1 MTDSLYTRKKH
12 LLEEMKWETLEQL
25 RAIQEEDVERF
36 LERVEKCERLIEL
49 INEIDATAPVF
60 PPEQTRQM
68 KNIVE
73 EILHVRQQITPMLQ
87 SLHAKLQKLA
97 SMERQQTRIRQS
109 YGDESIYH
117 DSIFFDKK
125 N

>member
-1 MTDSLYTRKKH
+1 MTDSLYARKKH

-25 RAIQEEDVERF
+25 RAIQEEDAERF

-49 INEIDATAPVF
+49 INEIDATAPAF

-68 KNIVE
+68 KSIVE

-87 SLHAKLQKLA
+87 PLRAKLQKLA

-109 YGDESIYH
+109 YGDESI
-117 DSIFFDKK
+117 DRKSVV
-125 N
+125 